1 MEIHKI
7 LKTGLILSLLFLLF
21 ASLAATQSSYTNW
34 NSGEPN
40 DAGDGEHC
48 AETNYQGDN
57 WNDIPCDNNHVGLCE
72 YPDGSY
78 DTTSSTTWNS
88 AKNTCENRGGYL
100 AIVNDDTEN
109 QYIYNNFNNVWIGY
123 YQPNGGSVSDPAD
136 GWEWV
141 DTSAS
146 FDAEISGPS
155 EVDSGSVAQFFGTVE
170 NTGSLSGSPG
180 ILTIENEGDDGDE
193 SWNAGEL
200 DSGETFEEG
209 RFVSFG
215 SAGNY
220 ELCTELSETSASDC
234 MTVTVTDSSG
244 SEGWKNLMNFELDLT
259 GPDSGIGWDEND
271 GAPLDIELRDNRR
284 VVFTDIYWQDTFDG
298 GDFLD
303 EHEPRMCGDDQR
315 EYLLEEMGES
325 TNPEKFTGRYACA
338 DDYQYCVYRGT
349 SGEKIFERA
358 DSDDSRPVNTEEPG
372 EDEGRLKNDAEI
384 CAQRPG
390 LKSTS
395 MDRDYDPVPQWY
407 DQDYA
412 NSIEGSGS
420 INVPYQNVC
429 QENSLYGQL
438 GVRWMDK
445 DYIQSH
451 PHAVTGGIDDSWNP
465 RLEQM
470 GHPSLESR
478 PDQDSYGNVI
488 DNGVTPVDTG
498 TLNTKVAHT
507 TSMNYG
513 FCAGD
518 DASEYLV
525 HQKSQTRFVETDNNI
540 LGAAESPN
548 SCVLENSQ
556 LDNSEDGGKRSI
568 YEEGERVEFDVGD
581 GSRQQIACYGGAWWG
596 DWPVVFLE
604 DEVTAS
610 LGETRY
616 SSFRVIN
623 PEDSSR
629 EFDLSLNIGDDQLD
643 QLTTFASTNSNE
655 MNTTLEGQS
664 SRTFDIEIRANR
676 EISQNQIELQGESRR
691 GDLEGF
697 DQLQAEIV
705 DNGGTVGNTQGQV
718 RDVPGLTLIQIIVM
732 SLIGTTAYYFTS

>member
-1 MEIHKI
+1 MNTKRA
-7 LKTGLILSLLFLLF
+7 TVFLILGILLISGG
-21 ASLAATQSSYTNW
+21 ASQS
-34 NSGEPN
+34 
-40 DAGDGEHC
+40 
-48 AETNYQGDN
+48 
-57 WNDIPCDNNHVGLCE
+57 
-72 YPDGSY
+72 
-78 DTTSSTTWNS
+78 
-88 AKNTCENRGGYL
+88 
-100 AIVNDDTEN
+100 
-109 QYIYNNFNNVWIGY
+109 
-123 YQPNGGSVSDPAD
+123 D
-136 GWEWV
+136 GWQE
-141 DTSAS
+141 
-146 FDAEISGPS
+146 
-155 EVDSGSVAQFFGTVE
+155 
-170 NTGSLSGSPG
+170 
-180 ILTIENEGDDGDE
+180 
-193 SWNAGEL
+193 
-200 DSGETFEEG
+200 
-209 RFVSFG
+209 
-215 SAGNY
+215 
-220 ELCTELSETSASDC
+220 
-234 MTVTVTDSSG
+234 
-244 SEGWKNLMNFELDLT
+244 LMNFELDLT

-271 GAPLDIELRDNRR
+271 GEPSDIDTGDSRNE
-284 VVFTDIYWQDTFDG
+284 VFTDIYWQDTFDG
-298 GDFLD
+298 GDFLE

-325 TNPEKFTGRYACA
+325 NNSEKFVGQYACA
-338 DDYQYCVYRGT
+338 DDYQYCVYRGA

-390 LKSTS
+390 LESTS

-420 INVPYQNVC
+420 ISVPYQNVC
-429 QENSLYGQL
+429 QENTLYGQL

-465 RLEQM
+465 RLDQM

-478 PDQDSYGNVI
+478 PGQDTYDDNVI

-498 TLNTKVAHT
+498 TLGSNIADPTN
-507 TSMNYG
+507 MDYG

-525 HQKSQTRFVETDNNI
+525 HQQSETRFLETDNSI
-540 LGAAESPN
+540 LGAAESPR

-556 LDNSEDGGKRSI
+556 LDNSDEERRL
-568 YEEGERVEFDVGD
+568 YEEGERVEFEVGD
-581 GSRQQIACYGGAWWG
+581 GSSQQIACFGGAWWG

-623 PEDSSR
+623 PEDSTR
-629 EFDLSLNIGDDQLD
+629 EFDLSLNIGNDQLD
-643 QLTTFASTNSNE
+643 QLTTFASTGSNE
-655 MNTTLEGQS
+655 MNTTIAGQS

-705 DNGGTVGNTQGQV
+705 DNGGTAGNTQGQV
-718 RDVPGLTLIQIIVM
+718 RDVPGLTFIQLVVM
-732 SLIGTTAYYFTS
+732 SLIGTAAYYFTS